1 MKINNLLVIAFIL
14 ILNAC
19 QKKEN
24 IDIAVYKDGN
34 SINTFSGIFY
44 TTKYGGINY
53 FIPNDNQREK
63 FFSIDNI
70 DSISILVGK
79 QKYISKPLI
88 NRAFSREKNNSD
100 FSFYV
105 DEKEHKVVINAID
118 DMDTFLLFSEKTNM
132 EKLKENGTIK
142 ATYLESIK

>member
-1 MKINNLLVIAFIL
+1 MNFTMEDVKYYKKMKINNLIVIAFIL

-19 QKKEN
+19 QKKDN

-34 SINTFSGIFY
+34 SINNFSGIFY

-53 FIPNDNQREK
+53 FIPDDNQREK

-70 DSISILVGK
+70 DSISILVGR

-88 NRAFSREKNNSD
+88 NRTFSREKNNSD
-100 FSFYV
+100 FSFMLMR
-105 DEKEHKVVINAID
+105 KNIR
-118 DMDTFLLFSEKTNM
+118 LLSV
-132 EKLKENGTIK
+132 
-142 ATYLESIK
+142 